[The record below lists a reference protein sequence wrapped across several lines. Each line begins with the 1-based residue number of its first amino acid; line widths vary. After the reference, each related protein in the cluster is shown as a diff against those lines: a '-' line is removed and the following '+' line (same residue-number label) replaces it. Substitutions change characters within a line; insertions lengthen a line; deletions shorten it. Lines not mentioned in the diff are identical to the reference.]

1 MRGGVDE
8 QSHLTGTLDFT
19 SQETLMMSAGAG
31 NAAGN
36 DLAAFGHEIAED
48 VRTLVIKGEILISAE
63 TAELTARSK
72 PFPEGH

>member
-1 MRGGVDE
+1 
-8 QSHLTGTLDFT
+8 
-19 SQETLMMSAGAG
+19 MMSAGAG

>member
-31 NAAGN
+31 TQTYDATDGR
-36 DLAAFGHEIAED
+36 G
-48 VRTLVIKGEILISAE
+48 KSAPIRWN
-63 TAELTARSK
+63 TGTRPKAPNRFAK
-72 PFPEGH
+72 N